1 MVERL
6 MYPDFGAK
14 KTEYAGQEPKFENR
28 TEVLTKDGHK
38 VRVLNYYKELGV
50 YLVAR
55 HDEPGTISPPY
66 RVHPDELV
74 PIENEKP
81 EEE

>member
-14 KTEYAGQEPKFENR
+14 KTEYAGQEAKYENG
-28 TEVLTKDGHK
+28 TKMLTKDGDEVK
-38 VRVLNYYKELGV
+38 ILDYKKELGV
-50 YLVAR
+50 YVVMR
-55 HDEPGTISPPY
+55 FDKPGTISPPY

-74 PIENEKP
+74 PIEPTKTEEK
-81 EEE
+81 